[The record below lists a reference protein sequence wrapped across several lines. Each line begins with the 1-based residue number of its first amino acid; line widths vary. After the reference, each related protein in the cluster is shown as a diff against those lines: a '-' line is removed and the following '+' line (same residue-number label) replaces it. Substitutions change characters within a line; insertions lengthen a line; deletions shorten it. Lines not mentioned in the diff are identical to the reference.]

1 MNPFFALAGI
11 LWVVIGAVALYVL
24 VKFGRVLGEI
34 SAYLKEVKK

>member
-1 MNPFFALAGI
+1 MKALFALAGI